1 MRKIEKKYLRAVG
14 ALRRLLG
21 LQYRS
26 PFSEQDVFQLVRDR
40 RVALVGNS
48 RALSG
53 TTFGAEIDAH
63 DLVVRF
69 NSAPIPSAVSHGSRT
84 DVIATSIELE
94 KSIMA
99 ERGASH
105 LFWMSPPRNAL
116 PHWIVRWPSFFLY
129 PRESHKALCVQVGNR
144 PTTGLMVIELLSRS
158 PCKAVDL
165 YGFDFYQSGSLS
177 GGQTKATTPHD
188 YDTEEDFVSRLML
201 SDKRFALHRPAF
213 DG

>member
-1 MRKIEKKYLRAVG
+1 MRKIEKKYLRVVG
-14 ALRRLLG
+14 ALRRFLG

-26 PFSEQDVFQLVRDR
+26 PLDEQDVFQLVRDR

-69 NSAPIPSAVSHGSRT
+69 NSAPIPSAASHGSRT

-116 PHWIVRWPSFFLY
+116 QHWIVRWPFFFLY
-129 PRESHKALCVQVGNR
+129 PRESHKVLCARADNR

-158 PCKAVDL
+158 PCKSVDL
-165 YGFDFYQSGSLS
+165 YGFDFYESGSLS
-177 GGQTKATTPHD
+177 GGQTKATSPHD
-188 YDTEEDFVSRLML
+188 YDTEEDFVSRLMV
-201 SDKRFALHRPAF
+201 SDKRFALHRADP